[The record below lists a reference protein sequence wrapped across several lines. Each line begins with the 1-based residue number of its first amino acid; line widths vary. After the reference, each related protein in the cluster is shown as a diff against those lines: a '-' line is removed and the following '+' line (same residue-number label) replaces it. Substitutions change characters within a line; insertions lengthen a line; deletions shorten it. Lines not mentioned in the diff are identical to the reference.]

1 MVGKFHA
8 TEVVMLVD
16 SGSTHSFISES
27 LAAQWSQWSALPSP
41 IQVRVANGSILLCT
55 HELPK
60 CPVWIDGYCFLLNLR
75 VLPLNCYDIILGM
88 DWLEQHS
95 PMTVDCKKKSLD
107 FLYLGSEIHL
117 QGVQTDLSACTVIS
131 LQELVQLEKQD
142 AIWCAMEV
150 DISEQ
155 PATIKPLPPEIQALI
170 QQFSGLFEEP
180 SGVPPNRSNSHTIPL
195 IAGAQPFQLRPYR
208 YNPAQKNEIE
218 AQVSKL
224 LQSGMIQESHSPF
237 ASPVLFVK
245 KKTGDWRMCV
255 DYRRLN
261 AMTIKNRFPMPI
273 FDEIV
278 DEMYGATWFT
288 TLDMASGY
296 H

>member
-1 MVGKFHA
+1 M
-8 TEVVMLVD
+8 
-16 SGSTHSFISES
+16 
-27 LAAQWSQWSALPSP
+27 
-41 IQVRVANGSILLCT
+41 
-55 HELPK
+55 
-60 CPVWIDGYCFLLNLR
+60 
-75 VLPLNCYDIILGM
+75 
-88 DWLEQHS
+88 
-95 PMTVDCKKKSLD
+95 
-107 FLYLGSEIHL
+107 
-117 QGVQTDLSACTVIS
+117 IS

-155 PATIKPLPPEIQALI
+155 PATIMPLPPEIQALI
-170 QQFSGLFEEP
+170 QQFSSLFEEP

-245 KKTGDWRMCV
+245 
-255 DYRRLN
+255 RRLV
-261 AMTIKNRFPMPI
+261 TGECVWII
-273 FDEIV
+273 
-278 DEMYGATWFT
+278 G
-288 TLDMASGY
+288 G
-296 H
+296 